1 MKKTITTLIVCVVAM
16 ISATAGDY
24 VVSVN
29 QLTNDAKEKAL
40 KKSSEGSNPMNVF
53 SEMSVNFN
61 GKTYNFKFDNYFVEC
76 IVTPADM
83 EEVPIG
89 AKITSIG
96 CDGEKIEGNT
106 GHESADSLYL
116 ATYIQNDIDLASDP
130 YIRGGY
136 AMAKATYTEE
146 DLYGPMAQCAI
157 IAEGEEQV
165 QVIHSDFDIT
175 KPFEYTGNIFKVG
188 LEIYAPEAIFFSYNT
203 TNAETEVATTYHIDQ
218 FRTFD
223 DVVFYY
229 NAPYVQLMQYMGVD
243 MGMTFEPNKL
253 PAFTLTY
260 FTNDVRCKV
269 NSPKNELMNLVLSD
283 GENELTATVSPGE
296 EFAFENVDI
305 TKTYTLSLN
314 GEVVAE
320 GLSFEDLTKDIYLE
334 IEEEEP
340 VTYDEFYMVGTFNE
354 WNVAEDGGRLV
365 FVKNENG
372 TFEAE
377 GELADSAQFKIIT
390 PDANA
395 VPDAQGYKWF
405 GGVDETGIGY
415 FLINNDL
422 LDQPLSMVDGS
433 NFLIEKGGKFIFRIS
448 GNMEPLTLTV
458 SRVVVAGDVNCDGS
472 VNAADVTA
480 LYNYIL
486 NGDETY
492 IATSDVN
499 NDGAINAGDVT
510 AVYNIILGN

>member
-1 MKKTITTLIVCVVAM
+1 MKKTITTLIVCAVA
-16 ISATAGDY
+16 ILSATAGDY
-24 VVSVN
+24 VVTVN
-29 QLTNDAKEKAL
+29 QPTNDPKEKSMS
-40 KKSSEGSNPMNVF
+40 KSSEGSNPMNVY
-53 SEMSVNFN
+53 SQMNVAMLGGRS
-61 GKTYNFKFDNYFVEC
+61 FKFDNYFVEC
-76 IVTPADM
+76 VVTPGDM
-83 EEVPIG
+83 EDVPVG
-89 AKITSIG
+89 AKITSIACG
-96 CDGEKIEGNT
+96 GEKITSTT
-106 GHESADSLYL
+106 GSESADSLFL
-116 ATYIQNDIDLASDP
+116 ATYIKNDIDLATDP
-130 YIRGGY
+130 YMTGGY
-136 AMAKATYTEE
+136 TEAKESYDESE
-146 DLYGPMAQCAI
+146 LYGPMTKCSITAP
-157 IAEGEEQV
+157 EGEQAE
-165 QVIHSDFDIT
+165 VIHSDFAIT
-175 KPFEYTGNIFKVG
+175 KPFEYTGNLFKVG
-188 LEIYAPEAIFFSYNT
+188 LDIYAPDSIYFRYNT
-203 TNAETEVATTYHIDQ
+203 TNAETLVATTYHIVDYHS
-218 FRTFD
+218 FTE
-223 DVVFYY
+223 VIFYY
-229 NAPYVQLMQYMGVD
+229 GSDFVVLAEMMGID

-253 PAFTLTY
+253 PAFTLSY
-260 FTNDVRCKV
+260 FTNDVRGKV
-269 NSPKNELMNLVLSD
+269 DSPKNELMTLALSD
-283 GENELTATVSPGE
+283 GENELTAEVSPGE

-320 GLSFEDLTKDIYLE
+320 GLSFEDLTKDIYVE
-334 IEEEEP
+334 ITEEP

-365 FVKNENG
+365 FNKSEDG
-372 TFEAE
+372 TYEAG